1 MDFTREDALTQ
12 RVMPPPRA
20 DPKMPAKQRGA
31 REPAVREKPVKRKQP
46 DTDAG
51 GMEPDSKRHRGV
63 KEDPSPLHKLR
74 FLVGDGKSS
83 SFLATGFERVS
94 QITRADAHTFMWN
107 TERGIFCRI
116 PSDCTPVLASERDR
130 GIYVEELRRFRLY
143 DSQ

>member
-20 DPKMPAKQRGA
+20 DPKTPGKQRGA
-31 REPAVREKPVKRKQP
+31 REPAVRDKVVKRKQP

-51 GMEPDSKRHRGV
+51 GMEPDSKRQRGV
-63 KEDPSPLHKLR
+63 KEDPLPLHKLR
-74 FLVGDGKSS
+74 FLVSDGKSS

-94 QITRADAHTFMWN
+94 QITCADAHTFMWN

-116 PSDCTPVLASERDR
+116 PSNCTPVLASERDR
-130 GIYVEELRRFRLY
+130 GIYMEELRRFRLY